1 MRYNQIENIPNT
13 FALNCRNKFFSLHSL
28 FFLIRMSAIHYEQL
42 PKAIRKLF
50 DEYLN
55 IREGTFGLAQVPKET
70 QQLFDEYL
78 KSEKTYSTETRN
90 ELK

>member
-1 MRYNQIENIPNT
+1 MRFDKNENIPNT
-13 FALNCRNKFFSLHSL
+13 FAPRCRNKFFSLYSL
-28 FFLIRMSAIHYEQL
+28 FFLIRMRAIHYEQL
-42 PKAIRKLF
+42 PKAIRQLF

-55 IREGTFGLAQVPKET
+55 IREGIFGLAQVPKET

-78 KSEKTYSTETRN
+78 KSGKTYSAETRN